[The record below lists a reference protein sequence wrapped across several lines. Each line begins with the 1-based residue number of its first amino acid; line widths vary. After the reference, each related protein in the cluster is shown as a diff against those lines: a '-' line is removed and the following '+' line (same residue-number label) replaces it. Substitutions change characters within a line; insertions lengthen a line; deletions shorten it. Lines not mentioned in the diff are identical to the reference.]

1 MNIAFRVD
9 SSSEIGLGHI
19 SRCITL
25 ADELKKKKCKIFF
38 ICKEIENYSK
48 AILNKKKIKLNIIKN
63 NIPDSKETLKIV
75 NRNKIDLIF

>member
-25 ADELKKKKCKIFF
+25 ADELKKNVKYFLFVKK
-38 ICKEIENYSK
+38 
-48 AILNKKKIKLNIIKN
+48 
-63 NIPDSKETLKIV
+63 LKIIQ
-75 NRNKIDLIF
+75 KQF

>member
-25 ADELKKKKCKIFF
+25 ADEFKKKNVKYF
-38 ICKEIENYSK
+38 
-48 AILNKKKIKLNIIKN
+48 LLVKK
-63 NIPDSKETLKIV
+63 LKIIQ
-75 NRNKIDLIF
+75 KQY

>member
-19 SRCITL
+19 NRCITL
-25 ADELKKKKCKIFF
+25 ADELKKKCKIFF

-63 NIPDSKETLKIV
+63 NIPDSKETLKI
-75 NRNKIDLIF
+75 DQ